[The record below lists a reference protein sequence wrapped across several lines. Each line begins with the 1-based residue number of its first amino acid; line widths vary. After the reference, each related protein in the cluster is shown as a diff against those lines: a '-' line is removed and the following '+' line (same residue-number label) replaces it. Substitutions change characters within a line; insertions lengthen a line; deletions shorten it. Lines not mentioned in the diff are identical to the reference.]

1 MRHSTTSLACL
12 LFLAGC
18 GGAPDGADPS
28 TPEPTG
34 EISQGSFIVLLNS
47 TDPRWSFQ
55 GQFQR
60 DDCRNFWSDDFA
72 NDAWPSGYTCPFTT
86 PIPEGRA
93 MMPETGCGGWQYLCE
108 QSAFSFFNSL
118 KFGGMYQVDDCGAN
132 TIGNAYN
139 NGATSCTGG
148 FLPRRIGR
156 VKAPESGCGAWQ
168 YLCAARTNEP
178 GGHTVT
184 QGIDCGLNTLR
195 WGGQYQKDD
204 CFGDSRVNPLTGSYS
219 CPSPRYFA
227 VQYGRVLGP
236 ETGCGVNQFVCVGIE
251 PH

>member
-72 NDAWPSGYTCPFTT
+72 NDAWTLPDTHRHKPDRLA
-86 PIPEGRA
+86 PADVRDPVA
-93 MMPETGCGGWQYLCE
+93 
-108 QSAFSFFNSL
+108 AFL
-118 KFGGMYQVDDCGAN
+118 A
-132 TIGNAYN
+132 
-139 NGATSCTGG
+139 
-148 FLPRRIGR
+148 
-156 VKAPESGCGAWQ
+156 
-168 YLCAARTNEP
+168 
-178 GGHTVT
+178 
-184 QGIDCGLNTLR
+184 
-195 WGGQYQKDD
+195 
-204 CFGDSRVNPLTGSYS
+204 
-219 CPSPRYFA
+219 
-227 VQYGRVLGP
+227 
-236 ETGCGVNQFVCVGIE
+236 
-251 PH
+251 